1 MASIPSKDTIY
12 IDIDDEITGIIDKMR
27 ASNGRVVA
35 LVLPKRAAVLQS
47 IVNMRLLKRSAD
59 EAKQHVV
66 LITSE
71 AGLLPLAGAA
81 GMYVAKTLTSKPE
94 IPTAPDQDDSEETV
108 DEDSSEPDSGG
119 HEVTAATAGSMA
131 VGALAG
137 IPPSD
142 EVETVELDDDTS
154 PEDEGDDAAGAEK
167 PKPSKPPKVKKDK
180 KLAVPNF
187 ERFRLLLALGGLILI
202 LLIVGV
208 VMASDILPKA
218 TVNIKT
224 DATNINASLSL
235 NLSTTA
241 SSLNPSNGTVPAT
254 LVQRQKTY
262 TQQAATTGKQNE
274 GTKANGSVDM
284 TAVECAP
291 DLSQPADVPAG
302 TGVSTNGL
310 TYITQQDTSFNPF
323 GKGKGSCI
331 TYQATQSS
339 PITAQSAGANY
350 NTNASSYTVAGRPD
364 ITASVDSAPTGGTD
378 NIVQVVSQSDIDGAK
393 SKISTNDT
401 SVKQALQSQLQGQSL
416 FAIPATFSA
425 GTPTVTTSANVGD
438 ASSTVTVTEVVTYT
452 MFGVHQSDLKTLVDS
467 NVNNQIDTAKQ
478 SILSEGLSSASFSVQ
493 TSSSTGAQLGMQT
506 TAVAGPQ
513 LNIVSIKQEVAG
525 KKSGDVISLLK
536 ADPDVTDVNVK
547 LSPFWVTTVPTK
559 TSKITIDVAKPTTT
573 ASSSNASNP

>member
-27 ASNGRVVA
+27 ASDGRVVA

-108 DEDSSEPDSGG
+108 DEDASEPDSGG
-119 HEVTAATAGSMA
+119 HEVTAVTAGSMA

-137 IPPSD
+137 MPPSD
-142 EVETVELDDDTS
+142 EVETVELDDDTL
-154 PEDEGDDAAGAEK
+154 PEDEDDAADGADK
-167 PKPSKPPKVKKDK
+167 PKTNKPPKVKKDK

-202 LLIVGV
+202 LLIVGI

-224 DATNINASLSL
+224 DATNVNASLSL

-241 SSLNPSNGTVPAT
+241 SSLDPASATVPAT
-254 LVQRQKTY
+254 LVQQQKTY
-262 TQQAATTGKQNE
+262 TQQAATTGKQNQGDKAT
-274 GTKANGSVDM
+274 GTITVTNCGPSNQ
-284 TAVECAP
+284 TLE
-291 DLSQPADVPAG
+291 AG
-302 TGVSTNGL
+302 TGFSSSGL
-310 TYITQQDTSFNPF
+310 TYISQTTVIVPESNFKF
-323 GKGKGSCI
+323 GGQCKNDG
-331 TYQATQSS
+331 TATVNVV
-339 PITAQSAGANY
+339 AQTGG
-350 NTNASSYTVAGRPD
+350 SSYNLSGGATYTIADNPGYM
-364 ITASVDSAPTGGTD
+364 TAEGGAMSGGTD
-378 NIVQVVSQSDIDGAK
+378 NIVQIVSQSDIDGAK
-393 SKISTNDT
+393 AKISTTDQG
-401 SVKQALQSQLQGQSL
+401 VKEALQSQLQGQNL

-452 MFGVHQSDLKTLVDS
+452 MFGVHESDLKTLVDS
-467 NVNNQIDTAKQ
+467 NVNNQIDTSKQ

-493 TSSSTGAQLGMQT
+493 SSNSTSAVLGMQT
-506 TAVAGPQ
+506 TAIAGPQ
-513 LNIVSIKQEVAG
+513 LDVATIKQEVEG

-573 ASSSNASNP
+573 ASTSNASNP